1 MIAQKVNESSRL
13 RARPLALVSV
23 LAFIAMAAPLSAED
37 SKPAP
42 AEAIIE
48 RESADPLRLDLP
60 AVPEV
65 TLRVEAAPAESP
77 VTPVEAEVSV
87 PAAPEIELAEDL
99 RAPAMPVQQAEIPAP
114 KLELPEPPAVVV
126 AVEMPPAPPLKLAT
140 DEAGIRA
147 ALEPARARFRFRA
160 AEIEAL
166 AGFYAARDFRPVWLE
181 ARPDGAVVQPR
192 LAALSKLFA
201 DAEQEGLDAV
211 RLLSALPMRTN
222 GIIPAERMTE
232 TDLAISAAAFLYA
245 RDARGG
251 RLEPS
256 RLSNLLTPELDLPN
270 AAELLASIADVPADR
285 LTASLLAYQPRHAG
299 YRALRAELMKLREE
313 MSAPILTGSVAGL
326 AGAPQPVAAAL
337 PPKWL
342 EGPALA
348 FGKPDPRVVH
358 LRARLGLPS
367 EGGEIYDA
375 DLRKAVESFQRANG
389 LTPNGRISP
398 KTRAALENAQTPLT
412 ESERKPD
419 KQALANTIIAN
430 MERWRWLP
438 ADLGEFHVFVNV
450 PDFKLQLVQDGRSI
464 HETRVIVGKPQTQT
478 PVFSDQMEHLI
489 VNPSWG
495 VPPSILKKEFLPK
508 LAADP
513 DYAARRGF
521 QVTRRGNSISIRQPP
536 GEKNALGFVKFMFP
550 NNHSVYLHD
559 TPNRSLFSNDFR
571 ALSHGCVRVDKPFAF
586 AEKLLSTSLGYSEG
600 YLRGMIG
607 KGERMV
613 RLPRKIPVHLSYFT
627 VFVDA
632 EGKLQERRDLYGHD
646 ARVRAA
652 LQL

>member
-1 MIAQKVNESSRL
+1 MIAQKVNGSSKCRT
-13 RARPLALVSV
+13 APLALASALALMALVAPVS
-23 LAFIAMAAPLSAED
+23 AQGDETR
-37 SKPAP
+37 PAP

-48 RESADPLRLDLP
+48 KEASALLRLDLP
-60 AVPEV
+60 PVPDV
-65 TLRVEAAPAESP
+65 TLQVDAVETPSRAA
-77 VTPVEAEVSV
+77 EADITL
-87 PAAPEIELAEDL
+87 PAAPEIELSEDL
-99 RAPAMPVQQAEIPAP
+99 RAPAAPVQQAETPVP
-114 KLELPEPPAVVV
+114 KLDLPEPPTVTV
-126 AVEMPPAPPLKLAT
+126 AVDLPPPPRLVLPA
-140 DEAGIRA
+140 DEAAIRA
-147 ALEPARARFRFRA
+147 ALEPARTRYRFKA
-160 AEIEAL
+160 TEMDAL

-181 ARPDGAVVQPR
+181 ARSDGAFVQSR
-192 LAALSKLFA
+192 VATLSKLAA

-211 RLLSALPMRTN
+211 RLLSALPVRTN
-222 GIIPAERMTE
+222 GIIPAERLIE
-232 TDLAISAAAFLYA
+232 TDLAISVAAFLYA

-251 RLEPS
+251 RIEPS
-256 RLSNLLTPELDLPN
+256 RLSGMLTPELTLPN
-270 AAELLASIADVPADR
+270 PAELLASITDQPADK
-285 LTASLLAYQPRHAG
+285 LTALLHSYHPRHAG

-326 AGAPQPVAAAL
+326 AGAPQPVAAGL

-348 FGKPDPRVVH
+348 FGKPDPRVLH
-358 LRARLGLPS
+358 LRSRLGLPA
-367 EGGEIYDA
+367 EGGEVYDA
-375 DLRKAVESFQRANG
+375 ELRKAVEAFQRVNG
-389 LTPNGRISP
+389 LTPNGRITP
-398 KTRAALENAQTPLT
+398 KTRAALENPQTPVT

-419 KQALANTIIAN
+419 KQVLANTIIAN

-438 ADLGEFHVFVNV
+438 VELGEFHVFVNV
-450 PDFKLQLVQDGRSI
+450 PDFKLQIVQDGRSV

-478 PVFSDQMEHLI
+478 PVFSDEMEHLI

-508 LAADP
+508 LATDP
-513 DYAARRGF
+513 DYATRRGF
-521 QVTRRGNSISIRQPP
+521 EVVRRGNSISIRQPP

-559 TPNRSLFSNDFR
+559 TPNRSLFGNDFR
-571 ALSHGCVRVDKPFAF
+571 AFSHGCVRVDKPFAF

-607 KGERMV
+607 RGERMV
-613 RLPRKIPVHLSYFT
+613 RLPRRIPVHLSYFT

-646 ARVRAA
+646 ARVRSA

>member
-1 MIAQKVNESSRL
+1 MIAQKVNGSSKF
-13 RARPLALVSV
+13 RAGPLALVSA
-23 LAFIAMAAPLSAED
+23 LALIALTAPLSAQGD
-37 SKPAP
+37 TPGAAS
-42 AEAIIE
+42 AEALIE
-48 RESADPLRLDLP
+48 KDASEPLRLDLP

-65 TLRVEAAPAESP
+65 TLQVDAAEAPARAAEAD
-77 VTPVEAEVSV
+77 VTL

-99 RAPAMPVQQAEIPAP
+99 RAPAVPVQQAETPAP
-114 KLELPEPPAVVV
+114 KLELPEPPQVVV
-126 AVEMPPAPPLKLAT
+126 AVEIPAPPVLKLAA

-147 ALEPARARFRFRA
+147 ALEPARARYRFRA
-160 AEIEAL
+160 AEIEAI
-166 AGFYAARDFRPVWLE
+166 AGFYATRDFRPVWLE
-181 ARPDGAVVQPR
+181 ARPEGAFVQPR
-192 LAALSKLFA
+192 VTALSKLIA

-211 RLLSALPMRTN
+211 RLLSALPVRTN
-222 GIIPAERMTE
+222 GVIPAERLTE
-232 TDLAISAAAFLYA
+232 TDVAISVAAFLYA

-251 RLEPS
+251 RIEPS
-256 RLSNLLTPELDLPN
+256 RLSGMLTPELVLPN
-270 AAELLASIADVPADR
+270 PSELLASIADLPADR
-285 LTASLLAYQPRHAG
+285 VTASLLAFHPPHAG

-326 AGAPQPVAAAL
+326 AGAPQPVAAGL

-342 EGPALA
+342 EGPALV
-348 FGKPDPRVVH
+348 FGKPDPRVAH
-358 LRARLGLPS
+358 LRSRLGLPAD
-367 EGGEIYDA
+367 GGEIYDA
-375 DLRKAVESFQRANG
+375 ELRKAVEAFQRVNG
-389 LTPNGRISP
+389 LTPNGRITP
-398 KTRAALENAQTPLT
+398 KTRAALENPQTPLT

-419 KQALANTIIAN
+419 KQVLANTIIAN

-438 ADLGEFHVFVNV
+438 PDLGEFHVFVNV
-450 PDFKLQLVQDGRSI
+450 PDFKLQLVQDGRSV

-478 PVFSDQMEHLI
+478 PVFSDEMEHLI

-508 LAADP
+508 LASDP
-513 DYAARRGF
+513 DYATRRGF
-521 QVTRRGNSISIRQPP
+521 QVIRRGNSISIRQPP

-559 TPNRSLFSNDFR
+559 TPNRSLFGNEFR
-571 ALSHGCVRVDKPFAF
+571 AFSHGCVRVDKPFAF

-613 RLPRKIPVHLSYFT
+613 RLPRRIPVHLSYFT
-627 VFVDA
+627 VFVDG

>member
-1 MIAQKVNESSRL
+1 MTAQKINGSSRL
-13 RARPLALVSV
+13 SAGPLALVSV
-23 LAFIAMAAPLSAED
+23 LINLALAAPLSAEGD
-37 SKPAP
+37 ENRSKPV
-42 AEAIIE
+42 EVIIE
-48 RESADPLRLDLP
+48 KEAVAPMQLALP
-60 AVPEV
+60 AVPDV
-65 TLRVEAAPAESP
+65 TLQIDGFEASARSAEADI
-77 VTPVEAEVSV
+77 TL
-87 PAAPEIELAEDL
+87 PAAPEIELAGDL
-99 RAPAMPVQQAEIPAP
+99 RAPALPVQKASALLP
-114 KLELPEPPAVVV
+114 KFDLPEPPAVTV
-126 AVEMPPAPPLKLAT
+126 AVDLLQPPALLLPV

-147 ALEPARARFRFRA
+147 ALEPARVRFRFRA

-181 ARPDGAVVQPR
+181 AGPEGAVVQPR
-192 LAALSKLFA
+192 VAALSKLAA

-211 RLLSALPMRTN
+211 RLLSALPIRIS
-222 GIIPAERMTE
+222 GAIPAERLIE
-232 TDLAISAAAFLYA
+232 TDLAISVAAFLYA

-251 RLEPS
+251 RIEPS
-256 RLSNLLTPELDLPN
+256 RLSGMLTPELTLPKP
-270 AAELLASIADVPADR
+270 AELLASIADLPADR
-285 LTASLLAYQPRHAG
+285 VTAALHGYHPQHPG

-326 AGAPQPVAAAL
+326 AGAPHPLSAGL
-337 PPKWL
+337 PAKWL

-348 FGKPDPRVVH
+348 FGKPDPRVPH
-358 LRARLGLPS
+358 LRSRLGLPA

-375 DLRKAVESFQRANG
+375 ELRKAVISFQRVNG
-389 LTPNGRISP
+389 LTPNGRITP
-398 KTRAALENAQTPLT
+398 KTRAALENPQTPLT
-412 ESERKPD
+412 DSERKPD
-419 KQALANTIIAN
+419 KQVLANTIIAN

-438 ADLGEFHVFVNV
+438 VDLGEFHVFVNV
-450 PDFKLQLVQDGRSI
+450 PDFKLQIVQDGRSV

-478 PVFSDQMEHLI
+478 PVFSDEMEHLI

-508 LAADP
+508 LATDP
-513 DYAARRGF
+513 DYATRRGF
-521 QVTRRGNSISIRQPP
+521 EVIRRGNSISIRQPP

-550 NNHSVYLHD
+550 NNHAVYLHD
-559 TPNRSLFSNDFR
+559 TPNRSLFGNEFR

-600 YLRGMIG
+600 FLRGMIG
-607 KGERMV
+607 RGERMV

-632 EGKLQERRDLYGHD
+632 EGRLQERRDLYGHD
-646 ARVRAA
+646 ARVRSA